1 MCGLMGQNPARV
13 IDAHLTWTEERHR
26 PAAGEKVRKRASETL
41 GAAAA
46 VDRPSCRILAV
57 VVVLKIHVRYSCC
70 YFRL

>member
-13 IDAHLTWTEERHR
+13 IDAHLTWTEERRR
-26 PAAGEKVRKRASETL
+26 PVDDGKVRKRASVTL
-41 GAAAA
+41 GAAA
-46 VDRPSCRILAV
+46 VDRPSCRNLAVV